1 MSKIYFFGCSY
12 TFGHGLSDCRL
23 MTPSDNP
30 SKIGWAGQ
38 VANLAGKECINL
50 ADPGGSNR
58 QAVHLAQRCD
68 IQSGDI
74 AIFHWTFMNRYFYIH
89 RHPTKGILTT
99 KVGNWMLEKTRNVRI
114 RGHYHSWDEAHNI
127 HDTEILV
134 DYINTRFE
142 KKGIRCINFEPI
154 IYKQRN
160 TMAQKTENLDKEI
173 VERLKVLRD
182 ETDKIVIFLGQMAVQ
197 KRALNKK
204 LNEISD
210 NEEKYGAMNDKY
222 IYELEEKLGEVD
234 KKYKN
239 GQIDLDK
246 GTITFEE

>member
-1 MSKIYFFGCSY
+1 
-12 TFGHGLSDCRL
+12 
-23 MTPSDNP
+23 
-30 SKIGWAGQ
+30 
-38 VANLAGKECINL
+38 
-50 ADPGGSNR
+50 
-58 QAVHLAQRCD
+58 
-68 IQSGDI
+68 
-74 AIFHWTFMNRYFYIH
+74 
-89 RHPTKGILTT
+89 
-99 KVGNWMLEKTRNVRI
+99 
-114 RGHYHSWDEAHNI
+114 
-127 HDTEILV
+127 
-134 DYINTRFE
+134 
-142 KKGIRCINFEPI
+142 
-154 IYKQRN
+154 
-160 TMAQKTENLDKEI
+160 MAQKTENLDKEI

-222 IYELEEKLGEVD
+222 IHELEEKLGEVD

>member
-1 MSKIYFFGCSY
+1 
-12 TFGHGLSDCRL
+12 
-23 MTPSDNP
+23 
-30 SKIGWAGQ
+30 
-38 VANLAGKECINL
+38 
-50 ADPGGSNR
+50 
-58 QAVHLAQRCD
+58 
-68 IQSGDI
+68 
-74 AIFHWTFMNRYFYIH
+74 
-89 RHPTKGILTT
+89 
-99 KVGNWMLEKTRNVRI
+99 
-114 RGHYHSWDEAHNI
+114 
-127 HDTEILV
+127 
-134 DYINTRFE
+134 
-142 KKGIRCINFEPI
+142 
-154 IYKQRN
+154 
-160 TMAQKTENLDKEI
+160 MAQKIENLDKEI

-222 IYELEEKLGEVD
+222 IFELEEKLGEVD

>member
-1 MSKIYFFGCSY
+1 
-12 TFGHGLSDCRL
+12 
-23 MTPSDNP
+23 
-30 SKIGWAGQ
+30 
-38 VANLAGKECINL
+38 
-50 ADPGGSNR
+50 
-58 QAVHLAQRCD
+58 
-68 IQSGDI
+68 
-74 AIFHWTFMNRYFYIH
+74 
-89 RHPTKGILTT
+89 
-99 KVGNWMLEKTRNVRI
+99 
-114 RGHYHSWDEAHNI
+114 
-127 HDTEILV
+127 
-134 DYINTRFE
+134 
-142 KKGIRCINFEPI
+142 
-154 IYKQRN
+154 
-160 TMAQKTENLDKEI
+160 MAQKTENLDKEI

>member
-1 MSKIYFFGCSY
+1 
-12 TFGHGLSDCRL
+12 
-23 MTPSDNP
+23 
-30 SKIGWAGQ
+30 
-38 VANLAGKECINL
+38 
-50 ADPGGSNR
+50 
-58 QAVHLAQRCD
+58 
-68 IQSGDI
+68 
-74 AIFHWTFMNRYFYIH
+74 
-89 RHPTKGILTT
+89 
-99 KVGNWMLEKTRNVRI
+99 
-114 RGHYHSWDEAHNI
+114 
-127 HDTEILV
+127 
-134 DYINTRFE
+134 
-142 KKGIRCINFEPI
+142 
-154 IYKQRN
+154 
-160 TMAQKTENLDKEI
+160 MAQKTENLDKEI

-246 GTITFEE
+246 GTITF

>member
-1 MSKIYFFGCSY
+1 MNCE
-12 TFGHGLSDCRL
+12 
-23 MTPSDNP
+23 
-30 SKIGWAGQ
+30 AG
-38 VANLAGKECINL
+38 
-50 ADPGGSNR
+50 
-58 QAVHLAQRCD
+58 
-68 IQSGDI
+68 
-74 AIFHWTFMNRYFYIH
+74 
-89 RHPTKGILTT
+89 
-99 KVGNWMLEKTRNVRI
+99 
-114 RGHYHSWDEAHNI
+114 
-127 HDTEILV
+127 
-134 DYINTRFE
+134 
-142 KKGIRCINFEPI
+142 
-154 IYKQRN
+154 
-160 TMAQKTENLDKEI
+160 DKEI

>member
-1 MSKIYFFGCSY
+1 
-12 TFGHGLSDCRL
+12 
-23 MTPSDNP
+23 
-30 SKIGWAGQ
+30 
-38 VANLAGKECINL
+38 
-50 ADPGGSNR
+50 
-58 QAVHLAQRCD
+58 
-68 IQSGDI
+68 
-74 AIFHWTFMNRYFYIH
+74 
-89 RHPTKGILTT
+89 
-99 KVGNWMLEKTRNVRI
+99 
-114 RGHYHSWDEAHNI
+114 
-127 HDTEILV
+127 
-134 DYINTRFE
+134 
-142 KKGIRCINFEPI
+142 
-154 IYKQRN
+154 
-160 TMAQKTENLDKEI
+160 MAQKTENLDKEI
-173 VERLKVLRD
+173 VDRLKFLRD